1 METTPIATLVL
12 LLAGGFVSGA
22 VTAVAGG
29 GSFLTFPMLLAAG
42 LPPMSANITNWVA
55 LIPGN
60 LMALAGYR
68 KELTDMRH
76 ELRAN
81 LAVAVVGGLTGSIL
95 LLWTGEVR
103 FAKAVP
109 WLMLAATLFFAFGE
123 WIKRRLHARRPPGE
137 RSSGKGVLLF
147 EFVLMVYGGYF
158 GAGLGILLLAALA
171 MAGEA
176 SIHKA
181 NAKKNLMV
189 VTLSAAGLLIF
200 LPSGQIAWVYAIP
213 ILIGA
218 SVGGYSAV
226 FFIRRIPQHVVRQA
240 VLVWAVVLTAVT
252 FWKYG

>member
-1 METTPIATLVL
+1 MEIAALVL

-29 GSFLTFPMLLAAG
+29 GSFLTFPMLLAVG

-68 KELTDMRH
+68 KELSEMRH
-76 ELRAN
+76 EVRAN
-81 LAVAVVGGLTGSIL
+81 LWVAVVGGLTGSVL

-109 WLMLAATLFFAFGE
+109 WLMLTATLFFAFGE
-123 WIKRRLHARRPPGE
+123 WIKRRLHAWRPPSA
-137 RSSGKGVLLF
+137 RPSGKGVLLF
-147 EFVLMVYGGYF
+147 KFMLMVYGGYF
-158 GAGLGILLLAALA
+158 GAGLGIILLAALA

-189 VTLSAAGLLIF
+189 IALSAAGLLVF
-200 LPSGQIAWVYAIP
+200 LPSGQIVWVYAIP

-226 FFIRRIPQHVVRQA
+226 FFIRHIPQHVVRQA
-240 VLVWAVVLTAVT
+240 VLVWAVVLTAAT